1 MEEIFLG
8 IEMFGKIKEYLN
20 FNRIKG
26 KYVLILLSDGTVRCG
41 LFLNPFAIGGKACTL
56 KDIATGIEENVFWD
70 HCVSIKVFEDKN
82 TAIHALDRSKRSR
95 DFEKEVIVA
104 LTSSK
109 YFYETCEAIHKEY
122 SIVSVLSKSPG
133 LLLPT
138 ERNLTDFRKRYF
150 KAIHNRLAEGEGS
163 YNLRYLFDEKVF
175 RLFLK
180 KYLTEGKGE
189 MMEKTI
195 NMLKTVF
202 KYKNIDLRCGDTEP
216 LTGSVIGGSQVAC
229 IGFKE
234 EKTKAIT
241 EGVLIKAPEMVRI
254 IVYQYNELF
263 NKAIRV
269 EKSMLDE
276 MLDDLQREERK

>member
-1 MEEIFLG
+1 MEEISLG

-82 TAIHALDRSKRSR
+82 TAIQALDRSKRSR

-104 LTSSK
+104 LASSK

-122 SIVSVLSKSPG
+122 SRVSVLSKSPG

-195 NMLKTVF
+195 NMLETVF

-216 LTGSVIGGSQVAC
+216 LTGSVIGGSQIAC

-234 EKTKAIT
+234 ERTKAIT

-254 IVYQYNELF
+254 IVYQYDELF